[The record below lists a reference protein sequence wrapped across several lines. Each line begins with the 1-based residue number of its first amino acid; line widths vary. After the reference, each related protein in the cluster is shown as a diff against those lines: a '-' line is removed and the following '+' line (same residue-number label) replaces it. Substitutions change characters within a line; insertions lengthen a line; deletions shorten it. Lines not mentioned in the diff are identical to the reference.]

1 MIKDIIYQYKAE
13 KEYLLTREYIAREG
27 LESARKFLDS
37 DIVKTIVGPRR
48 SGKSVFSLLLLKDK
62 NFAYLNFDDE
72 NLMKIRQYDDML
84 KAIIEVYREVDFI
97 FFDEIQNLENWE
109 IYVNKLQRRGYNLVL
124 TGSNAKLLSR
134 ELGTTLTGRYVPFE
148 ILPFSFREFLAAKK
162 FQLEEDSLKL
172 PVTKGKILN
181 FLSLYL
187 RNGGFPEVTTKD
199 LDVKAYLSTLFDAII
214 FKDIVK
220 RYKIRFSQEIYELSL
235 YLISNFSCQFTFNR
249 LRNILGFR
257 STVTLQKYMNYLQE
271 AYLIFI
277 LNRFSFKMKEQLKTP
292 RKIYVPDNGY
302 IQAKAFQ
309 SSQNLGKLMENS
321 VCIENIRRGHSLNDG
336 MFYYQS
342 KNGRETDFILR
353 EGTKIT
359 ELQQVCYEIDNPATK
374 ERESRAIVQAA
385 DELGC
390 DLLTVITWDYEAVE
404 NYKGKILNFT
414 PLWKWLLR

>member
-27 LESARKFLDS
+27 FESARKFLDS
-37 DIVKTIVGPRR
+37 DIIKTIVGPRR

-134 ELGTTLTGRYVPFE
+134 ELGTILTGRYVPFE

-172 PVTKGKILN
+172 PETKGKILN
-181 FLSLYL
+181 FLSLYI

-309 SSQNLGKLMENS
+309 SSQNLGKLMENA

-336 MFYYQS
+336 MFYYQC
-342 KNGRETDFILR
+342 KNGRETDFVLR

-385 DELGC
+385 DELEC